1 MLEGLVSWILKTYI
15 GKYVNVNQDKLSI
28 GLLSGVVELENASLK
43 LDALNKNERFPFSI
57 KFGHIGKI
65 KLNISF
71 NTLRNSPWS
80 LVAENINIVLGPK
93 VLNENEATDTAA
105 TTGDEKPV
113 DFEREKLTDKLD
125 RVTNLENKWF
135 KEVELLGEYNE
146 NDQTKSK
153 LSSSYLASFAY
164 SLLSNLQV
172 SLNGIHIRY
181 RSLLKRFSLNKRY
194 KIINKQTSTSINR

>member
-93 VLNENEATDTAA
+93 VLNEETDTTA
-105 TTGDEKPV
+105 TNGDEKPATSV
-113 DFEREKLTDKLD
+113 DFEREKLADKLD

-181 RSLLKRFSLNKRY
+181 RSISKCFFN
-194 KIINKQTSTSINR
+194 Q